1 MHRDDD
7 LAHWVDVYGEKLIRL
22 ARIYTRNRQMAEDC
36 VQEALIRAYRNE
48 RVLQDQ
54 SKVFAWL
61 ARIVINE
68 CKRSTGKLAH
78 RTGDNDEWLDA
89 GATESAESSYIRHST
104 QRIVHKAVMG
114 LPDRFRL
121 PVILYYFEDS
131 SVEEIA
137 KIINKPVGTVK
148 SRLSRG
154 RQRLQNV
161 LVKEEVD
168 LEYRRPDPSGQTIS

>member
-7 LAHWVDVYGEKLIRL
+7 LAYWVDVYGEKLLRL
-22 ARIYTRNRQMAEDC
+22 ARVYTRNRQMAEDC

-68 CKRSTGKLAH
+68 CKRSIGKLAR
-78 RTGDNDEWLDA
+78 RTGDNDEWLDS

-121 PVILYYFEDS
+121 SLILYYFEDC
-131 SVEEIA
+131 SVEEIS
-137 KIINKPVGTVK
+137 KIINKPIGTVK

-154 RQRLQNV
+154 RQRLQNI
-161 LVKEEVD
+161 LVKEDVD
-168 LEYRRPDPSGQTIS
+168 LEYRRSDPSGQTIS